1 MKKIITLA
9 TFALLVTGVAFAGE
23 GKKCSKGKGCCKDK
37 KEMKS
42 EKAKTTQSCYN
53 SRSEKSITA
62 SLKNM

>member
-23 GKKCSKGKGCCKDK
+23 GKKCAKGKGCCKDK

-42 EKAKTTQSCYN
+42 EKAKTT
-53 SRSEKSITA
+53 KVATTA
-62 SLKNM
+62 EVKKA